1 MTRQIVSAVAICM
14 VCLLPSGP
22 CAAGQA
28 AVPPAY
34 RIKPSEVAV
43 PPEVKLGEY
52 QRTTRPFE
60 NWTLICDENLQA
72 RKKVCN
78 ISQSF
83 IDQGQ
88 ALVFSW
94 SLAAD
99 EKGKPFMILRTPS
112 QTGAGSK
119 LSLKFAGR
127 KQPVDVQLQA
137 CDASVCVGY
146 LPVGPVLR
154 GEIGKETTVQVSY
167 SLPSGAA
174 VSLDA
179 PFKGLKTALST
190 IK

>member
-1 MTRQIVSAVAICM
+1 MVRQAAAAVAM
-14 VCLLPSGP
+14 SVSCLLLSGP
-22 CAAGQA
+22 NAVGQG
-28 AVPPAY
+28 AVSSGY
-34 RIKPSEVAV
+34 RIKPSDVAV
-43 PPEVKLGEY
+43 PAGVKLGDY

-83 IDQGQ
+83 VDQGQ

-99 EKGKPFMILRTPS
+99 EKGKPFLILRTPS
-112 QTGAGSK
+112 QAGAGSK
-119 LSLKFAGR
+119 LALGFAGR
-127 KQPVDVQLQA
+127 KEPVSVQLQG

-146 LPVGPVLR
+146 VPVGPLLR
-154 GEIGKETTVQVSY
+154 EQIGKETTVHVSY
-167 SLPSGAA
+167 SLPSGAT

>member
-1 MTRQIVSAVAICM
+1 MASQAFSAVAMCVIF
-14 VCLLPSGP
+14 LLVSGP
-22 CAAGQA
+22 NAVGQEQA
-28 AVPPAY
+28 PSAY
-34 RIKPSEVAV
+34 RIKPSEVV
-43 PPEVKLGEY
+43 LPPDVKLGDY

-60 NWTLICDENLQA
+60 NWILICDENLQA
-72 RKKVCN
+72 RKRVCN

-83 IDQGQ
+83 IDQSQ
-88 ALVFSW
+88 APVFSW

-99 EKGKPFMILRTPS
+99 EKGKPFMILRAPS
-112 QTGAGSK
+112 QAGTGSK

-154 GEIGKETTVQVSY
+154 EQIGKETNVQVSY
-167 SLPSGAA
+167 SLPSGAT

-179 PFKGLKTALST
+179 PFKGLKAALSA
-190 IK
+190 IN

>member
-1 MTRQIVSAVAICM
+1 MARQAVSVVAICM
-14 VCLLPSGP
+14 ACLVLSGP
-22 CAAGQA
+22 VAVGQEAA
-28 AVPPAY
+28 PSAY
-34 RIKPSEVAV
+34 RIKPSDVAV
-43 PPEVKLGEY
+43 PSDVKLGQY

-83 IDQGQ
+83 IDQSQ
-88 ALVFSW
+88 SLVFSW

-112 QTGAGSK
+112 AAGAGSK

-127 KQPVDVQLQA
+127 KEAVDVPLQG
-137 CDASVCVGY
+137 CDASVCVAY
-146 LPVGPVLR
+146 VPVGPALR
-154 GEIGKETTVQVSY
+154 EQIGKETTVEVSY
-167 SLPSGAA
+167 SMPSGAT

-179 PFKGLKTALST
+179 PFKGLKTALSA

>member
-1 MTRQIVSAVAICM
+1 MTRQTVLAVISV
-14 VCLLPSGP
+14 VCLLLSGP
-22 CAAGQA
+22 HAAGQGA
-28 AVPPAY
+28 APAY
-34 RIKPSEVAV
+34 RIKPSDVAV
-43 PPEVKLGEY
+43 PPDVKLGEY
-52 QRTTRPFE
+52 QRITRPFE

-88 ALVFSW
+88 AIIFSW

-99 EKGKPFMILRTPS
+99 EKGKPFMILRAPS
-112 QTGAGSK
+112 AAGAGSK
-119 LSLKFAGR
+119 LSLRFAGR
-127 KQPVDVQLQA
+127 KQPVDVQLQG

-154 GEIGKETTVQVSY
+154 EQIGKETMVQVSY
-167 SLPSGAA
+167 SLPSGAT

-179 PFKGLKTALST
+179 PFKGLKTALSA
-190 IK
+190 IN

>member
-1 MTRQIVSAVAICM
+1 MTRQAFVVVAMSITS
-14 VCLLPSGP
+14 LLPSGP
-22 CAAGQA
+22 YAAGQEA
-28 AVPPAY
+28 ASPGY

-43 PPEVKLGEY
+43 PPDVKLGEY

-72 RKKVCN
+72 WKKVCN

-112 QTGAGSK
+112 QAGAGSR
-119 LSLKFAGR
+119 LSLKLAGR
-127 KQPVDVQLQA
+127 KQPVDVQLQG

-146 LPVGPVLR
+146 VPVGPVLR
-154 GEIGKETTVQVSY
+154 DQIGKETTVQISY
-167 SLPSGAA
+167 SLPSGAT

>member
-1 MTRQIVSAVAICM
+1 MTRPAVSAVSICM
-14 VCLLPSGP
+14 TCLLLSGP
-22 CAAGQA
+22 VAVGQEAA
-28 AVPPAY
+28 PSAY
-34 RIKPSEVAV
+34 RIKPSDVAV

-112 QTGAGSK
+112 AAGAGSK

-127 KQPVDVQLQA
+127 KQAVDVPLQG

-146 LPVGPVLR
+146 MPVGPVLR
-154 GEIGKETTVQVSY
+154 EQIGKETTVQVSY
-167 SLPSGAA
+167 SLPSGAT

-179 PFKGLKTALST
+179 PFKGLKTALSA
-190 IK
+190 IN

>member
-1 MTRQIVSAVAICM
+1 MARQAVSAVALC
-14 VCLLPSGP
+14 VACLLLSGP
-22 CAAGQA
+22 RAAAQEA
-28 AVPPAY
+28 APSAY
-34 RIKPSEVAV
+34 RIKPSDVAV
-43 PPEVKLGEY
+43 PAGVKLGDY

-83 IDQGQ
+83 VDRSQ

-112 QTGAGSK
+112 AMGAGSK
-119 LSLKFAGR
+119 LSLKLAGR
-127 KQPVDVQLQA
+127 KQPVDVQLQG
-137 CDASVCVGY
+137 CDTSVCVGY
-146 LPVGPVLR
+146 VSVGPVLR
-154 GEIGKETTVQVSY
+154 EQIGKETTVQVSY
-167 SLPSGAA
+167 SLPSGAT

>member
-1 MTRQIVSAVAICM
+1 MTRQTVLAVISGT
-14 VCLLPSGP
+14 CLLLSGP
-22 CAAGQA
+22 HAAGQEA
-28 AVPPAY
+28 AQPAY
-34 RIKPSEVAV
+34 RIKPSDVAV
-43 PPEVKLGEY
+43 PADVKLGQY

-112 QTGAGSK
+112 AAGEGSK
-119 LSLKFAGR
+119 LSLRLAGR
-127 KQPVDVQLQA
+127 KQPVDVQLQG

-146 LPVGPVLR
+146 VPVGPVLR
-154 GEIGKETTVQVSY
+154 EQIGKETTVQVSY
-167 SLPSGAA
+167 SLPSGAT

-190 IK
+190 IN

>member
-1 MTRQIVSAVAICM
+1 MTRQTVLAVISGT
-14 VCLLPSGP
+14 CLLLSGAH
-22 CAAGQA
+22 AAGQQA
-28 AVPPAY
+28 AQPAY
-34 RIKPSEVAV
+34 RIKPSDVAV
-43 PPEVKLGEY
+43 PAGVRLGDY

-99 EKGKPFMILRTPS
+99 DKGKPFMILRTPIAA
-112 QTGAGSK
+112 GEGSK
-119 LSLKFAGR
+119 LSLRLAGR
-127 KQPVDVQLQA
+127 KQPVDVQLQG

-146 LPVGPVLR
+146 VPVGPVLR
-154 GEIGKETTVQVSY
+154 EQIGKETTVQVSY
-167 SLPSGAA
+167 SLPSGAT

-179 PFKGLKTALST
+179 PFKGLKTALSA
-190 IK
+190 IN

>member
-1 MTRQIVSAVAICM
+1 MTGRALSAVAMCM
-14 VCLLPSGP
+14 TCLILSVPR
-22 CAAGQA
+22 AAGQDA
-28 AVPPAY
+28 AQSGY

-43 PPEVKLGEY
+43 PQGVKLGDY

-83 IDQGQ
+83 VDQGQ

-112 QTGAGSK
+112 QAGAGSK
-119 LSLKFAGR
+119 LSLGFAGR
-127 KQPVDVQLQA
+127 KDPVDVQLQG

-154 GEIGKETTVQVSY
+154 EQIGKETNVHVSY
-167 SLPSGAA
+167 SLPSGAN

-179 PFKGLKTALST
+179 PFKGLRTALST

>member
-1 MTRQIVSAVAICM
+1 MARQAVSAVALCM
-14 VCLLPSGP
+14 ACLLLSGP
-22 CAAGQA
+22 RAAGQEA
-28 AVPPAY
+28 APSVY
-34 RIKPSEVAV
+34 RIKPSDVAV
-43 PPEVKLGEY
+43 PAGVKLGDY

-83 IDQGQ
+83 IDQSQ

-112 QTGAGSK
+112 QAGAGSK
-119 LSLKFAGR
+119 LSLRLAGR
-127 KQPVDVQLQA
+127 KQPVDVQLQG

-146 LPVGPVLR
+146 VPVGPVLR
-154 GEIGKETTVQVSY
+154 EQIGKETTVQVSY
-167 SLPSGAA
+167 SLPTGAT

>member
-1 MTRQIVSAVAICM
+1 MTRYAVSAIAM
-14 VCLLPSGP
+14 SLTCLLLSGP
-22 CAAGQA
+22 RAAGQE

-34 RIKPSEVAV
+34 RIKPSDVAV
-43 PPEVKLGEY
+43 PANVKLGQY

-83 IDQGQ
+83 IDQSQ
-88 ALVFSW
+88 ALIFSW

-112 QTGAGSK
+112 QIGAGSK

-127 KQPVDVQLQA
+127 KQPVDVQLQG

-146 LPVGPVLR
+146 VPVGPVLR
-154 GEIGKETTVQVSY
+154 EQIGKETTVQVSY
-167 SLPSGAA
+167 SLPSGAT

>member
-1 MTRQIVSAVAICM
+1 MA
-14 VCLLPSGP
+14 CLLLSGP
-22 CAAGQA
+22 RAVGQEQA
-28 AVPPAY
+28 PSAY
-34 RIKPSEVAV
+34 RIKPSDVAV
-43 PPEVKLGEY
+43 PVGVKLGDY

-83 IDQGQ
+83 IDQSQ

-99 EKGKPFMILRTPS
+99 EKGKPYMILRTPS
-112 QTGAGSK
+112 QAGAGNK
-119 LSLKFAGR
+119 LSLKLAGR
-127 KQPVDVQLQA
+127 KQPVDVQMQG

-146 LPVGPVLR
+146 VPVGPVLR
-154 GEIGKETTVQVSY
+154 EQIGKETTVQVSY
-167 SLPSGAA
+167 CLPSGAT

>member
-1 MTRQIVSAVAICM
+1 MT
-14 VCLLPSGP
+14 CLLLSVPR
-22 CAAGQA
+22 AVGQEQA
-28 AVPPAY
+28 TPAY
-34 RIKPSEVAV
+34 RIKPSDVAV
-43 PPEVKLGEY
+43 PPGVKLGDY

-83 IDQGQ
+83 VDQSQ
-88 ALVFSW
+88 AMVFSW

-112 QTGAGSK
+112 QAGAGSR
-119 LSLKFAGR
+119 LSLKLAGR
-127 KQPVDVQLQA
+127 KQAVDVQLQG

-146 LPVGPVLR
+146 VPVGPVLR
-154 GEIGKETTVQVSY
+154 EQIGKETTVQVSY
-167 SLPSGAA
+167 SLPSGAT

>member
-1 MTRQIVSAVAICM
+1 MVRHAVSAVAM
-14 VCLLPSGP
+14 SMACLLLSDP
-22 CAAGQA
+22 CAVGQE
-28 AVPPAY
+28 AVSSAY
-34 RIKPSEVAV
+34 RIKPSDVAV
-43 PPEVKLGEY
+43 PPDVKLGQY

-83 IDQGQ
+83 VDQGQ
-88 ALVFSW
+88 DLVFSW

-99 EKGKPFMILRTPS
+99 EKGKPFMILRVPS
-112 QTGAGSK
+112 AAGAGSK
-119 LSLKFAGR
+119 LSLKLAGR
-127 KQPVDVQLQA
+127 KQPVDVQLQG

-146 LPVGPVLR
+146 VPVGPVLR
-154 GEIGKETTVQVSY
+154 EQIGKETTVQVSY
-167 SLPSGAA
+167 SLPSGAT

-179 PFKGLKTALST
+179 PFKGLRTALST

>member
-1 MTRQIVSAVAICM
+1 MTGRAFSAVAMCIT
-14 VCLLPSGP
+14 CLLLSGP
-22 CAAGQA
+22 RAAGQEE
-28 AVPPAY
+28 VPSAY
-34 RIKPSEVAV
+34 RIKPSDVAV
-43 PPEVKLGEY
+43 PQGVKLGDY

-83 IDQGQ
+83 IDRNQ
-88 ALVFSW
+88 AQIFSW

-99 EKGKPFMILRTPS
+99 EKGKPFMILRAPS
-112 QTGAGSK
+112 ATGAGSK
-119 LSLKFAGR
+119 LSLNIAGR

-154 GEIGKETTVQVSY
+154 EQIGKETTVHVSY

>member
-1 MTRQIVSAVAICM
+1 MCVAGL
-14 VCLLPSGP
+14 LLPDAP
-22 CAAGQA
+22 AVGQE
-28 AVPPAY
+28 AVPSAY

-43 PPEVKLGEY
+43 PAGVKLGDY

-83 IDQGQ
+83 VDQGQ
-88 ALVFSW
+88 AMVFSW

-112 QTGAGSK
+112 QAGTGSK
-119 LSLKFAGR
+119 LSLGFAGR
-127 KQPVDVQLQA
+127 KEPMGVQLQG

-146 LPVGPVLR
+146 VPVGPLLR
-154 GEIGKETTVQVSY
+154 EQIGKETTVHVSY
-167 SLPSGAA
+167 SLPSGAT

>member
-1 MTRQIVSAVAICM
+1 MIGQAVSAVAIC
-14 VCLLPSGP
+14 VTCLLLSGP
-22 CAAGQA
+22 FAVGQE
-28 AVPPAY
+28 AVQSTY
-34 RIKPSEVAV
+34 RIKPSDVAV
-43 PPEVKLGEY
+43 PPDVKLGEY

-83 IDQGQ
+83 IDRSQ

-127 KQPVDVQLQA
+127 KLPVDVQLQG
-137 CDASVCVGY
+137 CDASVCVAY

-154 GEIGKETTVQVSY
+154 GEIGKETTVGISY

>member
-1 MTRQIVSAVAICM
+1 MTRPVVSAVSICM
-14 VCLLPSGP
+14 TCLLLSGP
-22 CAAGQA
+22 VAVAQEAA
-28 AVPPAY
+28 PSAY
-34 RIKPSEVAV
+34 RIKASDVAV
-43 PPEVKLGEY
+43 PPDVKLGEY

-112 QTGAGSK
+112 AAGAGSK
-119 LSLKFAGR
+119 LSLKLAGR
-127 KQPVDVQLQA
+127 KQPVDVQLQG

-146 LPVGPVLR
+146 VPVGPMLR
-154 GEIGKETTVQVSY
+154 EQIGKETTVQVSY
-167 SLPSGAA
+167 SLPSGAT

-179 PFKGLKTALST
+179 PFKGLKTALSA
-190 IK
+190 IN

>member
-1 MTRQIVSAVAICM
+1 M
-14 VCLLPSGP
+14 
-22 CAAGQA
+22 
-28 AVPPAY
+28 PPD
-34 RIKPSEVAV
+34 
-43 PPEVKLGEY
+43 VKLGQY

-83 IDQGQ
+83 VDQSQ
-88 ALVFSW
+88 AVVFSW

-112 QTGAGSK
+112 ATGAGSK
-119 LSLKFAGR
+119 LSLRFAGR
-127 KQPVDVQLQA
+127 KQAVDIPLQG
-137 CDASVCVGY
+137 CNASVCVGY
-146 LPVGPVLR
+146 MPVGPVLR
-154 GEIGKETTVQVSY
+154 EQIGKETTAQVSY
-167 SLPSGAA
+167 SLPSGAT

-179 PFKGLKTALST
+179 PFKGLRTALST

>member
-1 MTRQIVSAVAICM
+1 MARQAGSAVAICM
-14 VCLLPSGP
+14 TCLLLSGP
-22 CAAGQA
+22 RAAGQEQ
-28 AVPPAY
+28 VPSAY
-34 RIKPSEVAV
+34 RIKPSHVAV
-43 PPEVKLGEY
+43 PAGVKLGDY

-83 IDQGQ
+83 VDESQ
-88 ALVFSW
+88 APVFSW
-94 SLAAD
+94 TLAAD

-112 QTGAGSK
+112 QAGAGSK
-119 LSLKFAGR
+119 LSLKLAGR
-127 KQPVDVQLQA
+127 KQPVDVQLQG

-146 LPVGPVLR
+146 MPVGPVLR
-154 GEIGKETTVQVSY
+154 EQIGKETIVQVSY
-167 SLPSGAA
+167 SLPSGAT

-179 PFKGLKTALST
+179 PFKGLKTALSA

>member
-1 MTRQIVSAVAICM
+1 M
-14 VCLLPSGP
+14 
-22 CAAGQA
+22 
-28 AVPPAY
+28 PPD
-34 RIKPSEVAV
+34 
-43 PPEVKLGEY
+43 VKLGEY

-72 RKKVCN
+72 RKRVCN

-83 IDQGQ
+83 IDQAQ

-99 EKGKPFMILRTPS
+99 DKGKPFMILRAPS
-112 QTGAGSK
+112 ATGAGSK

-146 LPVGPVLR
+146 VPVGPVLR
-154 GEIGKETTVQVSY
+154 EQIGKETTVQVSY
-167 SLPSGAA
+167 SLPSGAT

-179 PFKGLKTALST
+179 PFKGLKSALST